1 MRRVEQIQVVPPV
14 CVGAMSRDPGMTPI
28 SLRSRRRDAMRRS
41 TKLLLCVRCGRARP
55 PPCFCRGRS
64 GEGVAP
70 PVLKSVIRSYKSG
83 DLQRFRSGVVR
94 SDGVRSANLGT
105 RPGPELSEWAA
116 ITALWRRTPH
126 WWEVGRHRP
135 GASRPERKI
144 GPRVPARSFPC
155 VTAIAPP
162 LHSLAWIPTSAID
175 AGRRVTRA
183 ADVRLR
189 RRR

>member
-105 RPGPELSEWAA
+105 RLGTQTGVRPLDVDPMCVSLALAARGCGPDFGRAA
-116 ITALWRRTPH
+116 TKIRPRTLGMGGDYGSVASHPALVGGRTPQT
-126 WWEVGRHRP
+126 WRF
-135 GASRPERKI
+135 S
-144 GPRVPARSFPC
+144 S
-155 VTAIAPP
+155 
-162 LHSLAWIPTSAID
+162 
-175 AGRRVTRA
+175 
-183 ADVRLR
+183 
-189 RRR
+189 